1 MNSDIFEVLG
11 FGKEE
16 SERFNDFLMS
26 LGKVEEEFKR
36 EEMEEDK
43 KTCKCG
49 KKGKCK
55 RQKMNQENN
64 QEINQEVEEKDDFQ
78 VIYEDLTEN
87 CDLEFIDEI
96 FNGLLIE
103 AINDIENEMSP
114 YDILSQFDDISHCF
128 NIVKTSDFESGKVKE
143 SNIVYR
149 LPELNLYVSIINIL
163 NKKEK
168 EEYKKEV
175 DLENEFLM
183 IEETKGRNTL
193 SVSIY
198 RF

>member
-26 LGKVEEEFKR
+26 LGKIEEDFKR
-36 EEMEEDK
+36 GEEVKEDK
-43 KTCKCG
+43 ETCKCG
-49 KKGKCK
+49 NKGKCK
-55 RQKMNQENN
+55 KHNQEVEE
-64 QEINQEVEEKDDFQ
+64 EINQEVEEKDDFQ
-78 VIYEDLTEN
+78 KIYEDLTEN

-96 FNGLLIE
+96 FDGLLNE
-103 AINDIENEMSP
+103 AISDIENEMSP

-128 NIVKTSDFESGKVKE
+128 EIVKTTDFESGKVKE
-143 SNIVYR
+143 SNIVYK